1 MMDLG
6 PDKPT
11 AVSDTA
17 NAATPPRQEGMTR
30 EAVMQMLVNKF
41 LAWPLPPT
49 VCSDLCATKQDYPH
63 RSGTTLLSAGE
74 TRQMVEHLFTEIVD
88 QSIAQRETIARL
100 EGELAKWERPFDA
113 DMLNEM
119 KAQASHGNS
128 LAAQQAYINAL
139 EHGVKHLQTRLTA
152 SEAAKKWTREMPTRP
167 GFYWWRKGWEMKGVL
182 VNVLTDLA
190 VESITGDGDQI
201 DFLYVTELGG
211 EWQGPIT
218 VGEEAP

>member
-1 MMDLG
+1 MDLG

-152 SEAAKKWTREMPTRP
+152 SEAKHEWTRERPTVA
-167 GFYWWRKGWEMKGVL
+167 GWYWFRSSSDHTPECVH
-182 VNVLTDLA
+182 VVD
-190 VESITGDGDQI
+190 VEIVMVAGSNKIRDPKTMFGYGC
-201 DFLYVTELGG
+201 
-211 EWQGPIT
+211 EWQGPLT
-218 VGEEAP
+218 PGE